1 MSTLFLVFTQQGRE
15 AFRIPLPER
24 GAVSLGRAPDCGVC
38 LPDPDRVLSRVHC
51 ELRVRPG
58 GVFVVDRSFNG
69 THLAEAPLRRGEP
82 RLFRVGPTL
91 SLGNWQVEIRRGEPG
106 NDASSGLSSTFA
118 PSSNG
123 LAAAVTQGDWH
134 GMRAD
139 SPPMMALFTYIERV
153 AAFAVPVLVVGETGT
168 GKELVAR
175 AVHSASPRARKR
187 LVAVNC
193 GAIHGE
199 TAHSRLFGH
208 EKGAFTG
215 ASSDSAGAF
224 READGGTLFLD
235 EIGELSMLQQ
245 TALLR
250 VLERREVV
258 PMGSSRPVPVDYRLV
273 AATHRDLPR
282 EVAAGRFREDL
293 YYRLDVAVLR
303 VPPLRERASDIPG
316 LARHFLAVLASGTTP
331 DLTTD
336 AVELLLDHS
345 WPGNVRELRNTM
357 LRALLASDG
366 GPIEPR
372 HVAIR
377 EAPRRPALFAA
388 EPMSTWEQPPVAFA
402 AEKARILGALDRAA
416 GNRKEAARLLGV
428 ARSTLYSRMHKLGLS

>member
-1 MSTLFLVFTQQGRE
+1 
-15 AFRIPLPER
+15 
-24 GAVSLGRAPDCGVC
+24 
-38 LPDPDRVLSRVHC
+38 
-51 ELRVRPG
+51 
-58 GVFVVDRSFNG
+58 
-69 THLAEAPLRRGEP
+69 
-82 RLFRVGPTL
+82 
-91 SLGNWQVEIRRGEPG
+91 
-106 NDASSGLSSTFA
+106 
-118 PSSNG
+118 
-123 LAAAVTQGDWH
+123 
-134 GMRAD
+134 
-139 SPPMMALFTYIERV
+139 
-153 AAFAVPVLVVGETGT
+153 
-168 GKELVAR
+168 
-175 AVHSASPRARKR
+175 
-187 LVAVNC
+187 
-193 GAIHGE
+193 
-199 TAHSRLFGH
+199 
-208 EKGAFTG
+208 
-215 ASSDSAGAF
+215 
-224 READGGTLFLD
+224 
-235 EIGELSMLQQ
+235 
-245 TALLR
+245 
-250 VLERREVV
+250 
-258 PMGSSRPVPVDYRLV
+258 MGSARPVPVDYRLV

-316 LARHFLAVLASGTTP
+316 LARHFLAGLASGTTP

-402 AEKARILGALDRAA
+402 TEKARILGALDRAA